1 MANSMQEER
10 LKILSE
16 LIKTEPDEPFNRY
29 ALAMEYAEKDTTECL
44 KHLEVLLTSFPE
56 YLPTYYQAATI
67 YAEQEEEEKAK
78 DAFENGILLADKQNN
93 GKILKELKGA
103 LQMYQDEWEM

>member
-1 MANSMQEER
+1 MQEER

-29 ALAMEYAEKDTTECL
+29 ALAMEYAGKDTTECL
-44 KHLEVLLTSFPE
+44 KHLEVLLKSFPE
-56 YLPTYYQAATI
+56 YLPTYYQAGTI
-67 YAEQEEEEKAK
+67 YAEQEKEEKAK
-78 DAFENGILLADKQNN
+78 GAFTNGILLADKQNN
-93 GKILKELKGA
+93 DKILKELKGA

>member
-29 ALAMEYAEKDTTECL
+29 ALAMEYAGKDTVESL
-44 KHLEVLLTSFPE
+44 RHLEVLLEIFPE
-56 YLPTYYQAATI
+56 YLPTYYQAATL
-67 YAEQEEEEKAK
+67 YAEQEKEEKAEST
-78 DAFENGILLADKQNN
+78 FERGILLASKQNN
-93 GKILKELKGA
+93 EKILKELKGA
-103 LQMYQDEWEM
+103 LQMYKDEWEV